1 VTKKTNKQSS
11 FINKY
16 QWILFV
22 FKKSY
27 LMGNGM
33 LTLKFTNLIK
43 VLYKWLYYLYE
54 EFKKSK
60 GAQYFND
67 IKNHEYEVFV
77 YLDTI
82 LQMFIMKS
90 SMQTL

>member
-1 VTKKTNKQSS
+1 
-11 FINKY
+11 
-16 QWILFV
+16 
-22 FKKSY
+22 
-27 LMGNGM
+27 MGNGM

-54 EFKKSK
+54 ELKKSK

-90 SMQTL
+90 SMQML